1 MKTVRSSKSEMS
13 SRERGPRRE
22 EEGGPNN
29 NKSTDLRDTCSGPR
43 ALDPPLGPSLSFHLE
58 PAPGGGPR
66 ACVPPLEAECGE
78 ETLWGFSIDRTLEK
92 PVLSFFFLFL
102 CWVGGEEGGGRGTR
116 MFSQRTLGRPAAGP
130 QRTPGSHSS
139 RPRGGTPWKGGTV
152 RRGLGHAPRPL
163 ARLRLR
169 PPTSAPA
176 VQLFFFLLPSHP
188 PPGGHCD
195 RMTGT
200 LVTATAA
207 AATATTTTTT
217 RAKTT
222 VI

>member
-1 MKTVRSSKSEMS
+1 M
-13 SRERGPRRE
+13 
-22 EEGGPNN
+22 
-29 NKSTDLRDTCSGPR
+29 
-43 ALDPPLGPSLSFHLE
+43 
-58 PAPGGGPR
+58 
-66 ACVPPLEAECGE
+66 PPLEAECGE

-176 VQLFFFLLPSHP
+176 VQLFFFLLPTQSSSTRWTLRTHDRYTCHRDGSGGDGHDDDDDESEDHGYLTMP
-188 PPGGHCD
+188 PRIRRP
-195 RMTGT
+195 
-200 LVTATAA
+200 LPAT
-207 AATATTTTTT
+207 
-217 RAKTT
+217 
-222 VI
+222 